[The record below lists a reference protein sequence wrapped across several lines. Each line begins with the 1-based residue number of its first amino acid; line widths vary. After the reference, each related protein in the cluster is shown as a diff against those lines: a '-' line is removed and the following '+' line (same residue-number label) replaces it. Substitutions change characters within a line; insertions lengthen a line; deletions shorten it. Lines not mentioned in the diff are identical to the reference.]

1 MLVAL
6 PATISARNLG
16 FIGRS
21 MGTALR
27 VGVAV
32 VVLVAVVVALA
43 WVFQRRLIY
52 LPFGAPDGP
61 AGEYLDGGRD
71 VVLHTDDG
79 LELIAWWAPAT
90 GAPKGRTVLVA
101 PGNGGSRVLRVPLA
115 RALAAE
121 GFDVLLVE
129 YRGYGG
135 NPGSP
140 TEEGLAADV
149 GAAYRYLVDERGVPP
164 DRLVLFGESLGGAPL
179 TRLATERP
187 VGGLVLR
194 SPFTSLADVGV
205 RAYPFLPVRV
215 LLRDRFPLLEHVR
228 SVRAPVA
235 VVAGAADEIV
245 PVEQSRAVAEA
256 AGASYV
262 ELPGVR
268 HNDPELNSGPAVV
281 AAVVAV
287 SRRRSRPAASARTDP
302 PPRPR

>member
-1 MLVAL
+1 
-6 PATISARNLG
+6 
-16 FIGRS
+16 

-27 VGVAV
+27 VGVTV
-32 VVLVAVVVALA
+32 VVVVVVVVALA

-52 LPFGAPDGP
+52 LPFGAPGA
-61 AGEYLDGGRD
+61 AGAYLHGGRD
-71 VVLHTDDG
+71 VVLHTEDG
-79 LELIAWWAPAT
+79 LDLTAWWAPAT
-90 GAPKGRTVLVA
+90 GPARDTTVLVA
-101 PGNGGSRVLRVPLA
+101 PGNGGSRELRAPLA

-149 GAAYRYLVDERGVPP
+149 GAAYRYLVEERGVAPE
-164 DRLVLFGESLGGAPL
+164 RLVLFGESLGGAPL

-187 VGGLVLR
+187 VGALVLR
-194 SPFTSLADVGV
+194 SPFTSLADVGA
-205 RAYPFLPVRV
+205 RAYPFLPVRA
-215 LLRDRFPLLEHVR
+215 LLRDRFPLLEQVR

-256 AGASYV
+256 ADAAYV

-268 HNDPELNSGPAVV
+268 HNDAALNSGPAVV
-281 AAVVAV
+281 DAVVRI
-287 SRRRSRPAASARTDP
+287 SGR
-302 PPRPR
+302 

>member
-1 MLVAL
+1 
-6 PATISARNLG
+6 
-16 FIGRS
+16 

-27 VGVAV
+27 VGIAV

-52 LPFGAPDGP
+52 LPFGGPDGP

-71 VVLHTDDG
+71 VVLHTGDG
-79 LELIAWWAPAT
+79 LELTAWWAPAT
-90 GAPKGRTVLVA
+90 GPARDRTVLVA

-140 TEEGLAADV
+140 TEEGVAADV
-149 GAAYRYLVDERGVPP
+149 GAAYRHLVEERGVAPE
-164 DRLVLFGESLGGAPL
+164 RLVLFGESLGGAPL

-187 VGGLVLR
+187 VGALVLR
-194 SPFTSLADVGV
+194 SPFTSLADVGA
-205 RAYPFLPVRV
+205 RAYPFMPVRA
-215 LLRDRFPLLEHVR
+215 LLTDRFPLLEQVG

-256 AGASYV
+256 AGAAYV
-262 ELPGVR
+262 ELPGVG
-268 HNDPELNSGPAVV
+268 HNDTELNSGPAVV
-281 AAVVAV
+281 GAVVRI
-287 SRRRSRPAASARTDP
+287 SGG
-302 PPRPR
+302 

>member
-1 MLVAL
+1 
-6 PATISARNLG
+6 
-16 FIGRS
+16 

-32 VVLVAVVVALA
+32 VVLAVVVVALA
-43 WVFQRRLIY
+43 WVFQRRLVY

-61 AGEYLDGGRD
+61 AGAYLDGGRD

-79 LELIAWWAPAT
+79 LDLTAWWAPAT
-90 GAPKGRTVLVA
+90 GPSRDRTVLVA

-149 GAAYRYLVDERGVPP
+149 AAAYRHVVQVRGVPP

-187 VGGLVLR
+187 VGALVLR
-194 SPFTSLADVGV
+194 SPFTSLADVGA
-205 RAYPFLPVRV
+205 RAYPFLPVRT

-228 SVRAPVA
+228 SVRARIA
-235 VVAGAADEIV
+235 VIAGAADEIV
-245 PVEQSRAVAEA
+245 PVEQSRAVAQA
-256 AGASYV
+256 AGAACTEV
-262 ELPGVR
+262 AGAR
-268 HNDPELNSGPAVV
+268 HNDPGLVSGRVVV

-287 SRRRSRPAASARTDP
+287 GS
-302 PPRPR
+302 

>member
-1 MLVAL
+1 MV
-6 PATISARNLG
+6 
-16 FIGRS
+16 
-21 MGTALR
+21 TALR

-43 WVFQRRLIY
+43 WVFQRKLVY

-61 AGEYLDGGRD
+61 AGAYLDGGRD
-71 VVLHTDDG
+71 VVLRTGDG
-79 LELIAWWAPAT
+79 LELTAWWAPAT
-90 GAPKGRTVLVA
+90 GAREDRTVLVA

-149 GAAYRYLVDERGVPP
+149 DAAYRYLVEERGVPP

-187 VGGLVLR
+187 VGALVLR

-205 RAYPFLPVRV
+205 RAYPFLPVRA

-235 VVAGAADEIV
+235 VVAGTADEIV
-245 PVEQSRAVAEA
+245 PVEQSRAVADA
-256 AGASYV
+256 AGADYV

-268 HNDPELNSGPAVV
+268 HNDEELNSGPAVV
-281 AAVVAV
+281 DAVVRLV
-287 SRRRSRPAASARTDP
+287 RG
-302 PPRPR
+302 

>member
-1 MLVAL
+1 
-6 PATISARNLG
+6 
-16 FIGRS
+16 

-32 VVLVAVVVALA
+32 LVLVVVVVALA
-43 WVFQRRLIY
+43 WFFQRRLIY
-52 LPFGAPDGP
+52 LPFGGPDGS
-61 AGEYLDGGRD
+61 AGAYLDGGRD
-71 VVLHTDDG
+71 VVLHTEDG
-79 LELIAWWAPAT
+79 LDLTAWWAPAT
-90 GAPKGRTVLVA
+90 GPARDRMVLVA
-101 PGNGGSRVLRVPLA
+101 PGNAGSRVLRVPLA

-149 GAAYRYLVDERGVPP
+149 GAAYRYLVEERGVAPE
-164 DRLVLFGESLGGAPL
+164 RLVLFGESLGGAPL

-187 VGGLVLR
+187 VGALVLR
-194 SPFTSLADVGV
+194 SPFTSLADVGA
-205 RAYPFLPVRV
+205 RAYPFLPVRA
-215 LLRDRFPLLEHVR
+215 LLLDRFPLLEQVR
-228 SVRAPVA
+228 SVRAPIA

-268 HNDPELNSGPAVV
+268 HNDEELNSGPAVV
-281 AAVVAV
+281 DAVVRI
-287 SRRRSRPAASARTDP
+287 SGG
-302 PPRPR
+302 

>member
-1 MLVAL
+1 
-6 PATISARNLG
+6 
-16 FIGRS
+16 

-43 WVFQRRLIY
+43 WVFQRRLVY
-52 LPFGAPDGP
+52 LPFGAPEGP

-71 VVLHTDDG
+71 VLLHTADG
-79 LELIAWWAPAT
+79 LDLTAWWAPAT
-90 GAPKGRTVLVA
+90 GTPDGRTVLVA

-140 TEEGLAADV
+140 TEVGLALDV
-149 GAAYRYLVDERGVPP
+149 GAAYRYLVEERGVAPE
-164 DRLVLFGESLGGAPL
+164 RLVLFGESLGGAPL

-187 VGGLVLR
+187 VGALVLR

-205 RAYPFLPVRV
+205 RAYPFLPVRA

-235 VVAGAADEIV
+235 VVAGEADEIV

-256 AGASYV
+256 AGASYTEV
-262 ELPGVR
+262 PDAR
-268 HNDPELNSGPAVV
+268 HNDPELVSGPVVV
-281 AAVVAV
+281 AAVVEAG
-287 SRRRSRPAASARTDP
+287 
-302 PPRPR
+302 

>member
-1 MLVAL
+1 
-6 PATISARNLG
+6 
-16 FIGRS
+16 

-32 VVLVAVVVALA
+32 VVLAVVVVALA
-43 WVFQRRLIY
+43 WVFQRRLVY
-52 LPFGAPDGP
+52 LPFGGPDGS
-61 AGEYLDGGRD
+61 AGAYLDGGRD
-71 VVLHTDDG
+71 VVLHTGDG
-79 LELIAWWAPAT
+79 LDLTAWWAPAT
-90 GAPKGRTVLVA
+90 GPAKDRTVLVA

-121 GFDVLLVE
+121 GFDVLLLE

-149 GAAYRYLVDERGVPP
+149 DAAYRYLVEQRGVAP

-187 VGGLVLR
+187 VGALVLR
-194 SPFTSLADVGV
+194 SPFTSLADVGA
-205 RAYPFLPVRV
+205 RAYPFLPVRA

-228 SVRAPVA
+228 SVRVPVA
-235 VVAGAADEIV
+235 VVAGADDEIV
-245 PVEQSRAVAEA
+245 PVEQSRAVADA

-268 HNDPELNSGPAVV
+268 HNDEELNSGPAVV
-281 AAVVAV
+281 DAVVRLV
-287 SRRRSRPAASARTDP
+287 RG
-302 PPRPR
+302 